1 MEAKIHPKHQAIQPG
16 IEAKLDPQPKV
27 IRYIHKSDNKLKD
40 KVALITSGDSG
51 IGRAVVEQCKR
62 SG

>member
-1 MEAKIHPKHQAIQPG
+1 MEAKIQPKHQAIQPG

-40 KVALITSGDSG
+40 KVTLITGGNSG
-51 IGRAVVEQCKR
+51 IGRSVAVQCKR